1 MALQNDSIWYT
12 APKTS
17 DGFCAGRDATAKIG
31 FEGTTP
37 VARSTISI
45 STGTLPQVITALG
58 ALGIIITTA

>member
-1 MALQNDSIWYT
+1 MPLATDNIWYA

-17 DGFCAGRDATAKIG
+17 DGSVLGRDATTKIG
-31 FEGTTP
+31 VDGTTP

-58 ALGIIITTA
+58 ALGVIITTA